1 MNYLDLFKPVDPASA
16 INDTKF
22 ERDFSSLPHTSYEW
36 ERLYCSFVKAGDV
49 AGARKFMDRL
59 ATSGQFITV
68 GNVSTSEL
76 NMTKYLAVSLIAVL
90 TRVAIN
96 SGADELRCYQT
107 SDEYIQFLDRC
118 STPDLIVTQM
128 FAAAEAMIQAVHD
141 AKEVTDNNLYYNQCR
156 EYIAN
161 HLGQKITV
169 SELAEHCQLT
179 PNYLSFIFK
188 KVSGKTITDYILE
201 QKITMAKQLLLSRE
215 YTTDEIASFLGFHSQ
230 SYFIERFKKMV
241 GMTPRAWKT
250 THGKNAGMDL
260 YPGI

>member
-1 MNYLDLFKPVDPASA
+1 V
-16 INDTKF
+16 
-22 ERDFSSLPHTSYEW
+22 PHTSYEW

-49 AGARKFMDRL
+49 EGARNFVDRL
-59 ATSGQFITV
+59 AASGQFIIV
-68 GNVSTSEL
+68 GNVSNSQL
-76 NMTKYLAVSLIAVL
+76 NRTKYLAVSLIAVL

-96 SGADELRCYQT
+96 SGADELRCYQI

-118 STPDLIVTQM
+118 NAPDVIVTQM
-128 FAAAEAMIQAVHD
+128 IVAAETMIQAVHD
-141 AKEVTDNNLYYNQCR
+141 AKDVTDNNLYYNQCR

-169 SELAEHCQLT
+169 SELAEHCRLT
-179 PNYLSFIFK
+179 PNYLSFVFK

-201 QKITMAKQLLLSRE
+201 QKITTAKQLLLSRE

-230 SYFIERFKKMV
+230 SYFIERFKKQV
-241 GMTPRAWKT
+241 GMTPRAWKAAHKKT
-250 THGKNAGMDL
+250 ADVDL

>member
-16 INDTKF
+16 INDTRF
-22 ERDFSSLPHTSYEW
+22 EKEFQTLPHSSYEW
-36 ERLYCSFVKAGDV
+36 ERLYCSFVRAGDV
-49 AGARKFMDRL
+49 EGSRRFWQRIAS
-59 ATSGQFITV
+59 SGQFVTV
-68 GNVSTSEL
+68 GNVSKNEIVQ
-76 NMTKYLAVSLIAVL
+76 TKYLAVSLIAVL

-96 SGADELRCYQT
+96 SGADELKCYQT
-107 SDEYIQFLDRC
+107 SDEYIQFLDCC
-118 STPDLIVTQM
+118 STPDVIVAQM

-141 AKEVTDNNLYYNQCR
+141 AKEVTDNNFYYNQCR

-201 QKITMAKQLLLSRE
+201 QKITLAKQLLLSRE
-215 YTTDEIASFLGFHSQ
+215 YTMSEIAAFLGFHSQ
-230 SYFIERFKKMV
+230 SYFIERFKKQV

-250 THGKNAGMDL
+250 THGKSAGVDL
-260 YPGI
+260 YPGV

>member
-1 MNYLDLFKPVDPASA
+1 MNYLDLFKPIDPASA
-16 INDTKF
+16 INDTRF
-22 ERDFSSLPHTSYEW
+22 EKEFQTLPHSSYEW
-36 ERLYCSFVKAGDV
+36 ERLYCSFVRAGDV
-49 AGARKFMDRL
+49 EGSRRFWQRIAS
-59 ATSGQFITV
+59 SGQFISV
-68 GNVSTSEL
+68 GNVSNNEL
-76 NMTKYLAVSLIAVL
+76 AQTKYLAVSLIAVL

-96 SGADELRCYQT
+96 SGADELRSYQA
-107 SDEYIQFLDRC
+107 SDRFIQSLDTIDDPQIILAR
-118 STPDLIVTQM
+118 M
-128 FAAAEAMIQAVHD
+128 FAAAEDMIQAVHD
-141 AKEVTDNNLYYNQCR
+141 AKEISQNSIYYNQCR

-169 SELAEHCQLT
+169 SELAEHCRLT

-230 SYFIERFKKMV
+230 SYFIERFKKQV

-260 YPGI
+260 YPGV